1 VLGQNRTEIL
11 AKSSYFNN
19 FLTNK
24 NQKILISTSALSMGV
39 DAFNIL
45 YTIYIFKQYSM
56 TDFIQESNRVARNL
70 KSGSSILFVNEKEYT
85 IKNIDLDVEV
95 DFKSF
100 KKIDYNVLCDFIHEK
115 TCRRKI
121 ISKYYDNKII
131 SQCNVNI
138 QVLCDLC
145 EKRHNELNK
154 RKEKQLTSE
163 NVNYLQLEILK
174 DKLIS
179 LQDICIFC
187 FITQEFD
194 DMWSHTIY
202 TCIKKEKSKMNT
214 QLDTLQ
220 TMIQNNYMLKSGSC
234 CYTCLLP
241 QLLCNK
247 NDHTCEFKN
256 VVLEFNFVIAILVQ
270 SKRYQ
275 SNICSF
281 EIAKNVNKFAEF
293 ICKSIT
299 FHNTDSINAIKL
311 IKEFN
316 LQEFI
321 NKEVN
326 ELKSDEDEN
335 ISIENDENDENIL
348 RDEDEDIFIDIE
360 ENTIVNKEENQ
371 HEEDNFDLNIN
382 DINIFDEDID
392 NEEMLLY
399 VNEHEESMKENH
411 QKTSTTTEK

>member
-1 VLGQNRTEIL
+1 MKYINSVNYFKTQLIFITATLTNELQFLLEKNMNLTHNTIIKADTTRNNVKYIVKTHTNADKMSDLKECLTEIML
-11 AKSSYFNN
+11 HINENEKVIIYVTNIKLCKDIAEELNCKAYYSSLTKKENILQD
-19 FLTNK
+19 FLTNN

-45 YTIYIFKQYSM
+45 YTIHIFKQYSI
-56 TDFIQESNRVARNL
+56 TDFIQESDRVARNL
-70 KSGSSILFVNEKEYT
+70 KSDTSILFVNEKEYIT
-85 IKNIDLDVEV
+85 KNIDLDVEV
-95 DFKSF
+95 DFEYF
-100 KKIDYNVLCDFIHEK
+100 KKLDYNVLCDFIHEK

-121 ISKYYDNKII
+121 ISKYYNNKII
-131 SQCNVNI
+131 SQCDVNV

-145 EKRHNELNK
+145 EKRHIELSK

-163 NVNYLQLEILK
+163 NVNYLQLENLK

-179 LQDICIFC
+179 LQNLCIFC
-187 FITQEFD
+187 LITQEFN

-202 TCIKKEKSKMNT
+202 ICIKKEKTKMIT

-220 TMIQNNYMLKSGSC
+220 TMIQNNYMLKSDSC

-275 SNICSF
+275 SSICTF
-281 EIAKNVNKFAEF
+281 ETAKNVNQFAEF

-311 IKEFN
+311 IEEFN
-316 LQEFI
+316 L
-321 NKEVN
+321 
-326 ELKSDEDEN
+326 
-335 ISIENDENDENIL
+335 
-348 RDEDEDIFIDIE
+348 
-360 ENTIVNKEENQ
+360 
-371 HEEDNFDLNIN
+371 
-382 DINIFDEDID
+382 
-392 NEEMLLY
+392 
-399 VNEHEESMKENH
+399 
-411 QKTSTTTEK
+411 